1 MRKSVTPSVSC
12 RKQYSRSCRYGTFGS
27 ELVLLGQPARSLQ
40 HRCGSF
46 RQCFSSFDLLTVV
59 MKGTC
64 YSDKLGLKRDGTPG
78 SFPSL
83 SAPKACFEFLSIG
96 NHGLLKKPSGNYRT
110 SFQDACLYA
119 NRAHPSLRLLMVEG
133 CTQRCPGRQERLPY
147 SLALPSQLCMQR
159 ELSFSYIRFCF
170 PHFLVSFPFLAFL
183 FWKSSF
189 KVIENNN

>member
-1 MRKSVTPSVSC
+1 M
-12 RKQYSRSCRYGTFGS
+12 
-27 ELVLLGQPARSLQ
+27 
-40 HRCGSF
+40 
-46 RQCFSSFDLLTVV
+46 
-59 MKGTC
+59 
-64 YSDKLGLKRDGTPG
+64 
-78 SFPSL
+78 
-83 SAPKACFEFLSIG
+83 SAPKACFEFLSTG

-189 KVIENNN
+189 KKSSKTTINPFLMGHFNFTSRNCYNQYLACHIFQCC